1 MRVYDHLN
9 ATKPEHAS
17 VPAQTCGEELST
29 VMMLD
34 EVRVARST
42 TSSLDRVYK
51 NDGNAPLI
59 DLIDPGVRR
68 ILDVGCGAGDNANL
82 VNSRH
87 PNCEI
92 HGITYSA
99 AEAAIATKRMTSCRV
114 WDIESEIPI
123 DLNAMRFDT
132 IIFSHVLEHLRDPG
146 SVVNSFSRLLQSP
159 GTVLIAVPNALSW
172 TTRLRF
178 LRGDFEYQSSGV
190 LDDTHLRF
198 FTYLTADK
206 YLLVK
211 SPHLKLVSKTVT
223 GSVPLWLLR
232 RHILPRK
239 WSAFIDKLGCRLW
252 PNLFG
257 DQVLLKAVHEQPA
270 ASTSVIQTFEA
281 KRT

>member
-1 MRVYDHLN
+1 M
-9 ATKPEHAS
+9 A
-17 VPAQTCGEELST
+17 
-29 VMMLD
+29 MILD
-34 EVRVARST
+34 EAGVVHSHT
-42 TSSLDRVYK
+42 TNPDRVYK
-51 NDGNAPLI
+51 NDGNVPLI
-59 DLIDPGVRR
+59 DLLDPGVGR

-99 AEAAIATKRMTSCRV
+99 TEADIARKRMTSCQV
-114 WDIESEIPI
+114 WDIESEIPD
-123 DLNAMRFDT
+123 DLNAMRFDA

-146 SVVNSFSRLLQSP
+146 SVVNSLSQLLRSR
-159 GTVLIAVPNALSW
+159 GTVLIAVPNTLSW
-172 TTRLRF
+172 ATRLRF

-198 FTYLTADK
+198 FTYLTADR

-211 SPHLKLVSKTVT
+211 SPHLKLVSKSVT

-232 RHILPRK
+232 RHILPRN
-239 WSAFIDKLGCRLW
+239 WSTFIDKLGCRLW

-257 DQVLLKAVHEQPA
+257 DQVLLKAVHEQPIV
-270 ASTSVIQTFEA
+270 STSIIQTLEA